1 MNGTLQDKVAV
12 ITGGTSGIGLATAR
26 LFVEEGAFVFILGR
40 RQKELDEAVDSIGR
54 DLRVKFENWRG
65 RDGNDPSVDIAKDA
79 EESGELKTAL
89 AASLERLPPVLLPNA
104 TPAILHQCP
113 VGRVLRSSCDSR

>member
-12 ITGGTSGIGLATAR
+12 ITGCTSGIGLATAR

-40 RQKELDEAVDSIGR
+40 QKELDEAVDSIGR
-54 DLRVKFENWRG
+54 DVRVKFENWRG

-79 EESGELKTAL
+79 DQ
-89 AASLERLPPVLLPNA
+89 RF
-104 TPAILHQCP
+104 
-113 VGRVLRSSCDSR
+113 